1 MLYGMDYALYL
12 GASEGQRVDGLA
24 FEGALVD
31 DGQTFRVAVS
41 ADRLS
46 APNFPD
52 CTPLWSAARDS
63 RFAAQS
69 GIPAAV
75 LAGYLSEQTH
85 LLGMLSPQRS
95 STWSLYTGS
104 VNGPAEPPGVC
115 HHAL

>member
-1 MLYGMDYALYL
+1 M
-12 GASEGQRVDGLA
+12 DGLA

-85 LLGMLSPQRS
+85 LLGMLSPS
-95 STWSLYTGS
+95 GAAHGASTPAP
-104 VNGPAEPPGVC
+104 VNAR
-115 HHAL
+115 